1 MTYRQDGITAFRH
14 ANLTHHKLAH
24 EVAQHSPYGKCLLEI
39 GTPGAIKEFDTW
51 LKEGAA
57 QSPAF
62 NRLLRE
68 IGQEKDPLAQ
78 VIVIV
83 REHPPHVLGDLYR
96 TGEVD
101 SSDIRQFP
109 TKPPPERPNNV
120 TRTEIIAHFL
130 AERRYAAVHPGGF
143 GPGADNNESHKY
155 GIVRQNE
162 VRKDLKQGLEV
173 RDMGLA
179 PGDAVFQAYFQIIF
193 INGTAQTIPLIPF
206 PTKGLP
212 DDLLLQMNQ
221 VIPPTGYGD
230 SGPAHLPRPP
240 QETIKQGEITCPPF
254 KGPELRD
261 GWNCPPHSEGA
272 RRHKTVTK
280 GKPTLHVSRKVTDR
294 RTGTVV

>member
-1 MTYRQDGITAFRH
+1 MTDKITAFRH
-14 ANLTHHKLAH
+14 ANLTHHKRAH

-39 GTPGAIKEFDTW
+39 GTPAAIKEFDTW

-101 SSDIRQFP
+101 LSDIRQFP

-130 AERRYAAVHPGGF
+130 AERRYAAVHLGGF

-179 PGDAVFQAYFQIIF
+179 PGMLY
-193 INGTAQTIPLIPF
+193 
-206 PTKGLP
+206 
-212 DDLLLQMNQ
+212 
-221 VIPPTGYGD
+221 
-230 SGPAHLPRPP
+230 S
-240 QETIKQGEITCPPF
+240 
-254 KGPELRD
+254 
-261 GWNCPPHSEGA
+261 
-272 RRHKTVTK
+272 
-280 GKPTLHVSRKVTDR
+280 R
-294 RTGTVV
+294 RTFKLFLLMGPPRQFP